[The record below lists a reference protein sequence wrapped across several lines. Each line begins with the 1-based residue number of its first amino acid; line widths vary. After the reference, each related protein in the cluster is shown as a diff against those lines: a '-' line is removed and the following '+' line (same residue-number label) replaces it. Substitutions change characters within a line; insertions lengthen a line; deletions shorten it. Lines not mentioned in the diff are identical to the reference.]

1 MEQFSPLLGLSSRVM
16 ENCDGDMLIRSG
28 KPSSGIR
35 RQVVT
40 GPLLMCP
47 RDVQPSEKWRQQVMQ
62 NCFSTPH
69 SYFWCPKSI
78 GRHNRIASN
87 NNQKSILKHHRVP
100 HRSHTRSFVFYF
112 SLSLSPSLSLGLF
125 LSDIPISLSSGWTFV
140 GVSRR
145 EASLEKMAWC
155 GSIVRIKRIP
165 HLRWKTIRQR
175 TTFDLTIMIAAQQ
188 TLLEEQRL
196 HDTYTQRIW

>member
-40 GPLLMCP
+40 GVRFWCALVMSSRVKSDDSKLCRTAFLLHTHTSG
-47 RDVQPSEKWRQQVMQ
+47 VQRVLDGITALRVTITKNRFWNTIGSLTAV
-62 NCFSTPH
+62 THVH
-69 SYFWCPKSI
+69 SYSI
-78 GRHNRIASN
+78 
-87 NNQKSILKHHRVP
+87 
-100 HRSHTRSFVFYF
+100 

-125 LSDIPISLSSGWTFV
+125 LSDIPISLSSGWTVV